1 MGRGK
6 HTVRLSEFKRLIEAE
21 FGPNLRNATP
31 ANVREFLDRLQ
42 QDAYAERK
50 VPRYVLESEAAQ
62 SFEEVVKDFFAR
74 VLDMPDH
81 EAAILLWMV
90 AFELAFAA
98 IEHQYA
104 EQLDPLFRSME
115 E

>member
-1 MGRGK
+1 M
-6 HTVRLSEFKRLIEAE
+6 RLSEFKRLIEAE

-42 QDAYAERK
+42 QEAYAERK
-50 VPRYVLESEAAQ
+50 TPRYVLDEEQAQ

-74 VLDMPDH
+74 VLDLPEH
-81 EAAILLWMV
+81 EAAILLWTV

-98 IEHQYA
+98 IEHHYA
-104 EQLDPLFRSME
+104 EQLDPLFRSFE

>member
-1 MGRGK
+1 M
-6 HTVRLSEFKRLIEAE
+6 RLSEFKRLIEAE
-21 FGPNLRNATP
+21 FGPGLQNATP

-42 QDAYAERK
+42 QDAYAACK
-50 VPRYVLESEAAQ
+50 SPRYVLVKEHAQ

-74 VLDMPDH
+74 VLDLPES
-81 EAAILLWMV
+81 EAAILLWTV

-104 EQLDPLFRSME
+104 EQLDPLFRAFE

>member
-1 MGRGK
+1 M
-6 HTVRLSEFKRLIEAE
+6 RLSEFKRLVEAE
-21 FGPNLRNATP
+21 FGPNLENATP

-42 QDAYAERK
+42 QEAYASRST
-50 VPRYVLESEAAQ
+50 PRYLLVKEQAQ

-74 VLDMPDH
+74 VLELP
-81 EAAILLWMV
+81 EQQAAILLWTV
-90 AFELAFAA
+90 ALELAFAA